1 MPKPGGTGRGTV
13 SGAAPGSKVASRSLD
28 RFTVELRV
36 DLTPIQREGEVN
48 VSWGVPEH
56 SNHFLAGVVG
66 GGSKVQALR
75 NNNCLEVSDV
85 RKCSNFKLAKIS
97 AVLFNQSTV
106 GFEVGAGLSL
116 RI

>member
-36 DLTPIQREGEVN
+36 DLTPIQGEGEVN

-56 SNHFLAGVVG
+56 SNNFLDGCCRRQGQNPSVAE
-66 GGSKVQALR
+66 Q
-75 NNNCLEVSDV
+75 
-85 RKCSNFKLAKIS
+85 
-97 AVLFNQSTV
+97 Q
-106 GFEVGAGLSL
+106 LSL
-116 RI
+116 GE